1 MRRSPNAVF
10 VGGHYVFPG
19 GAVDPADGEIVVNTT
34 RFVRHGGVP
43 SAAVFAG
50 VDPSVPAGSPD
61 AADDPTG
68 HDAYVVA
75 AIREAFEEAGLL
87 LARHRAGAWVDF
99 DDQPTRERFSAYRMD
114 VTAVRLRFWISW
126 NGRTLLS
133 TLATSRIGADGS
145 HQSARPGASMP
156 ASSSPKSRRRTMQH
170 PTTGTSSMRS
180 GSDRSMRSIDLKQAR
195 SRSSSRRSRRCSPCS
210 NLHTGCMGERP
221 ATRG

>member
-1 MRRSPNAVF
+1 MMRRSPNAVF

-114 VTAVRLRFWISW
+114 VNS
-126 NGRTLLS
+126 G
-133 TLATSRIGADGS
+133 
-145 HQSARPGASMP
+145 
-156 ASSSPKSRRRTMQH
+156 SSSFLDLLEREDLVVHARDLTYWSRWITPIGPPRRFDARFFVAEVPSSHDATPDDGELVH
-170 PTTGTSSMRS
+170 AEWVRPVDALDRFEAGTFPIIFPTIKTLQSMLEPPHR
-180 GSDRSMRSIDLKQAR
+180 
-195 SRSSSRRSRRCSPCS
+195 
-210 NLHTGCMGERP
+210 LHG
-221 ATRG
+221 